1 MKIIVAITGGSG
13 SVIAQRL
20 LQNLTQHEVHLLV
33 SDAARKVMRHEL
45 GDPALPASFQYAE
58 SELDACLASSSFLT
72 DAMVIVPCSMKTLAA
87 VAHGYASNLIVRAA
101 ENTLRMGR
109 RLVLVPR
116 ETPLSLAAIE
126 NMRAAKLAGA
136 IILPPVMAY
145 YFQPKTVDDVT
156 DFFAGKILDVLGIEH
171 ALYRRWQGPRKC
183 GKAEENTEKSNRE

>member
-1 MKIIVAITGGSG
+1 MRLIVAITGGSG

-33 SDAARKVMRHEL
+33 SDAARRVMRHEL
-45 GDPALPASFQYAE
+45 SDPALPASFQYTE
-58 SELDACLASSSFLT
+58 SEIDACLASSSFLT

-87 VAHGYASNLIVRAA
+87 VAHGYAGNLIVRAA

-109 RLVLVPR
+109 RLVLAPR

-145 YFQPKTVDDVT
+145 YFQPRTVDDVT

-171 ALYRRWQGPRKC
+171 SLYRRWGGPRVR
-183 GKAEENTEKSNRE
+183 GHAGEEET